1 MKHLEFTRLK
11 NLPMLFLGCG
21 LVVEAIALIIYFATG
36 VNEFNETLSTP
47 VIAFGF
53 VTIGLGLALLCLR
66 VFALDESRFLMGLFD
81 MGILIDYLFAL
92 LAFMFYVTTQ
102 VNYLANVMVA
112 IDGTTI
118 SASFIFTF
126 LFYLIGFVLILIS
139 GITSKKLYQ
148 VAEKEN
154 NEHESK
160 TA

>member
-1 MKHLEFTRLK
+1 
-11 NLPMLFLGCG
+11 
-21 LVVEAIALIIYFATG
+21 
-36 VNEFNETLSTP
+36 
-47 VIAFGF
+47 
-53 VTIGLGLALLCLR
+53 
-66 VFALDESRFLMGLFD
+66 

-102 VNYLANVMVA
+102 VNYLANVMVS

-154 NEHESK
+154 NDHESK